1 MNDTQLA
8 DLSDNN
14 KINLINADLLQSATI
29 NRLDKNYFYIYHLA
43 AVIGVQHVS
52 RSPLD
57 VLEKN
62 FILLQNTLKIAKQQK
77 ELERFIFAST
87 SEVYAGTLNHFGLEF
102 PTPESTV
109 LTVNNLHKSRTSYM
123 LSKIYGEAMCLHS
136 GLPFTIIRPH
146 NFYGPRMGLS
156 HVIPEL
162 MKKVFDSRNGM
173 VDVYSV
179 NHKRT
184 FCYIA
189 DAMEMIHLLIKSDQS
204 VGMAYNIG
212 NVDEEITMGY
222 LAQKVIDLIG
232 KDVIINPM
240 PATPGSPERRCPSI
254 AK

>member
-1 MNDTQLA
+1 
-8 DLSDNN
+8 
-14 KINLINADLLQSATI
+14 
-29 NRLDKNYFYIYHLA
+29 
-43 AVIGVQHVS
+43 
-52 RSPLD
+52 
-57 VLEKN
+57 
-62 FILLQNTLKIAKQQK
+62 
-77 ELERFIFAST
+77 
-87 SEVYAGTLNHFGLEF
+87 
-102 PTPESTV
+102 
-109 LTVNNLHKSRTSYM
+109 
-123 LSKIYGEAMCLHS
+123 
-136 GLPFTIIRPH
+136 
-146 NFYGPRMGLS
+146 
-156 HVIPEL
+156 
-162 MKKVFDSRNGM
+162 M

-254 AK
+254 AKLKEAVPYVKKYPLKKGLRETFDWYSVNVFSGQEVSAV